1 MSCRQQVFKMEI
13 QSLQF
18 GWNQKQQQREHLPSG
33 VLNVMELNSGHTD
46 TEMMVVTALESKISS
61 GMCSRSKQRKGR
73 LLRSWQI
80 YQS

>member
-46 TEMMVVTALESKISS
+46 TEMMVVTALESK
-61 GMCSRSKQRKGR
+61 QRKGR

-80 YQS
+80 DQS